1 MKLSIVATLYRS
13 APYIEEFCSRAV
25 AAASEIVGSDFEI
38 ILVNDGSPDDSLALA
53 LEVQARDERVIV
65 VDLSRNFGHHKAILA
80 GLHQSEGEY
89 VFLLDVDLEDQPE
102 WLALFWKEL
111 TQTSP
116 PPDVVYGTQATRS
129 GSAANAFGG
138 WAFYKAFN
146 KLSEIRVPE
155 SPTTARL
162 MRRKYVDAVCQ
173 LKEANV
179 YMEGTFAWTGFRQ
192 LGIPMEISHDQNTST
207 YTLRKRLHLLITSIT
222 SFSSAPL
229 KLISLSGFLI
239 SFVAIA
245 IGGFFTVRKL
255 IDPESV
261 QLGFTSII
269 VSIWLVGGIILVQL
283 GIVGYYLARLFQE
296 VKKRPQFVVKAVHG
310 RRSRESDAS

>member
-13 APYIEEFCSRAV
+13 SAYIGEFCSRT
-25 AAASEIVGSDFEI
+25 AAAAQANVGDDYEIV
-38 ILVNDGSPDDSLALA
+38 LVNDGSPDDSLAQALA
-53 LEVQARDERVIV
+53 QRAKDDRIVV

-80 GLHQSEGEY
+80 GLNHSRGDL

-102 WLALFWKEL
+102 WLARFWKEL
-111 TQTSP
+111 HETTPS
-116 PPDVVYGTQATRS
+116 PDVVYGTQATRT
-129 GSAANAFGG
+129 GSAVGAFGG
-138 WAFYKAFN
+138 WAFYKLFN
-146 KLSEIRVPE
+146 TLSEIQVPE

-162 MRRKYVDAVCQ
+162 MRRAYVDAVCQ

-192 LGIPMEISHDQNTST
+192 LGIPLEISHDQNTST
-207 YTLRKRLHLLITSIT
+207 YTLNKRLQLLITSVT

-229 KLISLSGFLI
+229 KFISLSGFVI
-239 SFVAIA
+239 SFCALA
-245 IGGFFTVRKL
+245 IGAWFTVRKL
-255 IDPESV
+255 IEPASV

-283 GIVGYYLARLFQE
+283 GIVGFYLARLFQE
-296 VKKRPQFVVKAVHG
+296 VKKRPQFVVKAVH
-310 RRSRESDAS
+310 RSQTQERDAK